1 MTFALYN
8 MDVSNSSL
16 VFDLGPV
23 EDPDAIE
30 PTPGSGQTYAD
41 FNSPPPPRTAEG
53 VLNTIQNV
61 NRIRDLDTLLEQVL
75 LRARQLVRADAG
87 TIYLKA
93 KNQLFFSY
101 VQNDTLFAGQTPDS
115 RYVYSENSL
124 PVDRSS
130 LAGYVAATGEPL
142 VIDDVYDIKSSV
154 SYAFNPEFD
163 TKSNYRTRSMLI
175 VPLLTRDESLVGVLQ
190 LINAIDED
198 SGESVSFSYQDTLFA
213 NQFAQAAA
221 DAIERSRMA
230 REMVLRL
237 VELSGL
243 RDPFE
248 TGQHAKR
255 VGAYATELYDAWAT
269 GKGVDQNE
277 IRINREIIRTAA
289 MLHDVGKVA
298 ISDTI
303 LRKGN
308 NLTPEERK
316 RMQLHT
322 IYGARLFKRDD
333 SPWDLMAREVTLN
346 HHERW
351 DGTGYPGHTD
361 NIFGRKV
368 RVGRPKKG
376 EEIPVSARIVS
387 IADVYDALKSE
398 RAYKDA
404 WPEERV
410 LSFLDREAGQRF
422 DPQLVQIFLGMADVR
437 HSIERKYSY

>member
-1 MTFALYN
+1 MGSPTHI
-8 MDVSNSSL
+8 
-16 VFDLGPV
+16 FDLGPV
-23 EDPDAIE
+23 EDADASLIE
-30 PTPGSGQTYAD
+30 SSSGQPYAD
-41 FNSPPPPRTAEG
+41 FDTPPPPRTTEG
-53 VLNTIQNV
+53 VLQTIQSV
-61 NRIRDLDTLLEQVL
+61 TRIRDLDTLLEQVL

-93 KNQLFFSY
+93 KDQLFFSY
-101 VQNDTLFAGQTPDS
+101 VQNDSLFAGQTPDS

-124 PVDRSS
+124 PIDRSS
-130 LAGYVAATGEPL
+130 LAGYVAATGDPL
-142 VIDDVYDIKSSV
+142 VIDDVYDIQSTV

-163 TKSNYRTRSMLI
+163 TKSKYRTRSMLI
-175 VPLLTRDESLVGVLQ
+175 VPLLTRDDALVGVLQ
-190 LINAIDED
+190 LINALDEQ
-198 SGESVSFSYQDTLFA
+198 SGAPTSFSYQDTIYA

-230 REMVLRL
+230 REMVLRM

-255 VGAYATELYDAWAT
+255 VGAYSVELYDKWAT
-269 GKGVDQNE
+269 IQGVDRNE
-277 IRINREIIRTAA
+277 IRVNREIIRTAA
-289 MLHDVGKVA
+289 MLHDVGKIA

-308 NLTPEERK
+308 NLNAQERK
-316 RMQLHT
+316 RMELHT
-322 IYGARLFKRDD
+322 IYGARLFKRED

-368 RVGRPKKG
+368 RVGRPKR
-376 EEIPVSARIVS
+376 ESEIPVSARIVS

-398 RAYKDA
+398 RAYKEP
-404 WPEERV
+404 WPEARVMAFMERE
-410 LSFLDREAGQRF
+410 SAKRF
-422 DPQLVQIFLGMADVR
+422 DPELVRLFLDMPEVR

>member
-1 MTFALYN
+1 MSQSTHI
-8 MDVSNSSL
+8 
-16 VFDLGPV
+16 FDLGPV
-23 EDPDAIE
+23 DE
-30 PTPGSGQTYAD
+30 PETGLPEGKSGGTYAD
-41 FNSPPPPRTAEG
+41 FDSPAPPRTAEG
-53 VLNTIQNV
+53 VLETIQKI

-87 TIYLKA
+87 TIYLMA
-93 KNQLFFSY
+93 KNSLFFSY

-115 RYVYSENSL
+115 RYVYSENSM
-124 PVDRSS
+124 PIDRSS
-130 LAGYVAATGEPL
+130 LAGYVASTGEPL
-142 VIDDVYDIKSSV
+142 VIDDVYDIRSGA
-154 SYAFNPEFD
+154 SYAWNPEFD

-175 VPLLTRDESLVGVLQ
+175 VPLHTRDRALVGVLQ
-190 LINAIDED
+190 LINATDEET
-198 SGESVSFSYQDTLFA
+198 GESVSFSYQDSLFA
-213 NQFAQAAA
+213 DQFAQAAA

-230 REMVLRL
+230 REMVLRM

-255 VGAYATELYDAWAT
+255 VGAFATELYDLWAT
-269 GKGVDQNE
+269 KQGIDQNE
-277 IRINREIIRTAA
+277 IRVNREIIRTAA
-289 MLHDVGKVA
+289 MLHDVGKIA

-308 NLTPEERK
+308 NLTPDERK

-368 RVGRPKKG
+368 RVGRPKRG
-376 EEIPVSARIVS
+376 TEIPVSARIVS
-387 IADVYDALKSE
+387 IADVYDALKSK

-404 WPEERV
+404 WPDERV
-410 LSFLDREAGQRF
+410 IHFMERESAKRF
-422 DPQLVQIFLGMADVR
+422 DPELVEMFLGMADVR
-437 HSIERKYSY
+437 YSIERKYSY